1 MTRIKQSIY
10 ILIAVMIFPE
20 LALAQN
26 VSPTAAFTDENGD
39 STIMTPGDSYSGS
52 APLTV
57 HFSANS
63 ENTEGYQTYYEWRF
77 YSESNTTSPLYTR
90 YEENTDFTFTKA
102 GTFKVSLIARFTA
115 PDGNI
120 IEFNEQDLQP
130 FSVSISESELE
141 MPNAFTPNGD
151 GINDIYKPKSG
162 YKSIV
167 KFDAY
172 IFNRWGVKLY
182 EWHDP
187 STGWDGTYHGTPVK
201 DGVYYCL
208 VKAEGADG
216 RKFNIKKDV
225 NVLRGYTEG
234 TTVNE

>member
-39 STIMTPGDSYSGS
+39 SPVMSPGDSYTGS
-52 APLTV
+52 TPLTV